1 MQQFTHLHNH
11 TDYSML
17 DGISK
22 IPELVAKAK
31 ELGMDSLAITDHGT
45 MYGAVEFYSECKDQ
59 DIKPII
65 GCEVYV
71 AQNSRHTKDRAEG
84 KPHHLVLLAKNRAGY
99 QNLMK
104 MVTLSNTEGFYHT
117 PRVDKELLQRH
128 HEGLIC
134 LSGCASAE
142 LPGLLAQGK
151 KQEAER
157 TAAWYREVFGEDYYL
172 ELQRHEHVPGL
183 ALINE
188 GLIGLRSAH
197 GYQTVITN
205 DAHYITKDQAPLQD
219 IYICIQTNATT
230 QDEKRLRMEDP
241 SYYLKSPQEML
252 DLFQD
257 LPPQVLAEAA
267 GNTVKIAAGC
277 DLSLDFGVTHL
288 PKFQTPGGMDADEY
302 LLQLCTKGFREKYP
316 NPSRE
321 ASERLEYEMEVIRQT
336 RFANYFLVV
345 WDIIRFVR
353 ERNILFG
360 VRGSAA
366 ASVVLHCLGITDVEP
381 LEYKLVFERFL
392 NFERKEMPDID
403 MDFQD
408 DRREEI
414 LNYVI
419 EKYGSDRV
427 AQIITF
433 QTMGAKASLKDVG
446 RALGLKYGDVDR
458 ITKMVPPKART
469 LEDAKRLN
477 PQLQEAYDT
486 EEVTRDLFDKAKALE
501 GTVNH
506 VGTHAAGVLIA
517 ENPLTETVPLQR
529 PVKGEENTP
538 VLMTQYSMDPV
549 AKLGLLKM
557 DFLGLTNLTIL
568 NRAIALIREETGQDT
583 TLKDIPLTDQQTFRL
598 LSSGNTKD
606 VFQLEST
613 GMQRYVK
620 ELKPSNLND
629 IAAMIALY
637 RPGPMENIERF
648 IDGKH
653 GRITISYPHESFK
666 ELLDETYGVIV
677 YQDQVLF
684 ILQQFAGYSL
694 GAADIVRK
702 AMGKKIPSLMAKERE
717 NFLKGTASQGYDNDV
732 ATEIFDL
739 IEPFAGYAFN
749 KAHSVSYALIS
760 YWTAYFKTHHP
771 VEYMAAALN
780 SRLGDQNR
788 RTASMNESWR
798 LGIPILPPDINRSH
812 AGFTIDADL
821 QGRPALR
828 TGLAAIKLV
837 GNAAVEPLVADR
849 NENGD
854 YRSMEEFSRSNGA
867 SGLNKRTLEVM
878 TRAGTFD
885 NLAPRG
891 AILASIEAIAAEIQ
905 RASKTRAMGQ
915 ASLFGDTPETATP
928 GSPRFDLS
936 QPDATKTEKA
946 AWEKEFLGMALSYN
960 PVLSLSQY
968 DDGNVRVTVTDIVEE
983 MEGQQTQIMGIV
995 NHVGERS
1002 RRDGEPFYIVALEML
1017 GGSIDVTVWPEVLK
1031 RTKSVWKQGNA
1042 LRISGK
1048 VRTHNDSIGV
1058 TCEEAAL
1065 VQLAADDE
1073 EEEEPIL
1080 QDATTRKTA
1089 ATDPDADGLNTTPE
1103 PAARLQ
1109 PKNRGAS
1116 GKSVNLKIQETAD
1129 PQADIAKLRETVSTL
1144 LEFPGTDAV
1153 TLTVITGQNQVFM
1166 EFPVVSTE
1174 YSEKLRTQLEE
1185 ILGPGAVTPS
1195 ESEPQQPGPEH
1206 HLATAAD

>member
-1 MQQFTHLHNH
+1 MGPFTHLHNH

-31 ELGMDSLAITDHGT
+31 ELDMHSLAITDHGT
-45 MYGAVEFYSECKDQ
+45 MYGAVEFYSECKEQ
-59 DIKPII
+59 GIKPII

-71 AQNSRHTKDRAEG
+71 APSSRHTKVQSEG
-84 KPHHLVLLAKNRAGY
+84 KPHHLVLLAKNPQGY

-104 MVTLSNTEGFYHT
+104 MVTLSNTQGYYHN
-117 PRVDKELLQRH
+117 PRIDRELLEAH

-142 LPGLLAQGK
+142 VPGLLAQAK
-151 KQEAER
+151 VQEAT
-157 TAAWYREVFGEDYYL
+157 TAAQWHRELFGNDYYL
-172 ELQRHEHVPGL
+172 ELQQHGHVPNL
-183 ALINE
+183 DVIND
-188 GLIGLRSAH
+188 GLIKLRDSLH
-197 GYQTVITN
+197 LPTVLTN
-205 DAHYITKDQAPLQD
+205 DAHYITEDQAPLQD
-219 IYICIQTNATT
+219 IYICIQTNTTT
-230 QDEKRLRMEDP
+230 QDEKRLRMQDP
-241 SYYLKSPQEML
+241 SYYLKSPAEMQG
-252 DLFQD
+252 LFPH
-257 LPPQVLAEAA
+257 LSPAILEEAYS
-267 GNTVKIAAGC
+267 NTQAISEAC

-288 PKFQTPGGMDADEY
+288 PKFQTPGDVDADEY
-302 LLQLCTKGFREKYP
+302 LLQLCSKGFREKYP
-316 NPSRE
+316 NPTQE
-321 ASERLEYEMEVIRQT
+321 AIDRMDYEMEVIRQT

-392 NFERKEMPDID
+392 NLERKEMPDID

-408 DRREEI
+408 DRRDEV
-414 LNYVI
+414 LHYVI
-419 EKYGSDRV
+419 EKYGNERV

-433 QTMGAKASLKDVG
+433 LTMGAKASLKDVG

-486 EEVTRDLFDKAKALE
+486 EEITRDLFDKAKALE

-529 PVKGEENTP
+529 PVKGEENSP

-568 NRAIALIREETGQDT
+568 DRAISLISKNAGQDIK
-583 TLKDIPLTDQQTFRL
+583 LQDIPLTDPQTFRL

-613 GMQRYVK
+613 GMQRYIK
-620 ELKPSNLND
+620 ELKPTNLND

-648 IDGKH
+648 IEGKH
-653 GRITISYPHESFK
+653 SRIEIEYPHESFK

-702 AMGKKIPSLMAKERE
+702 AMGKKIPALMVKERQ
-717 NFLKGTASQGYDNDV
+717 NFLDGAATQGYGADL
-732 ATEIFDL
+732 AGQIFDL

-760 YWTAYFKTHHP
+760 YWTAYFKTHYP

-780 SRLGDQNR
+780 SRLGDQAKS
-788 RTASMNESWR
+788 TASMNECWR
-798 LGIPILPPDINRSH
+798 LGIPILPPHLNHSEE
-812 AGFTIDADL
+812 GFTIDSDD
-821 QGRPALR
+821 GRPALR
-828 TGLAAIKLV
+828 AGLAAIKLV
-837 GNAAVEPLVADR
+837 GNTAVTPLIEDR
-849 NENGD
+849 NENGP
-854 YRSMEEFSRSNGA
+854 YRSIEEFCRSAGA
-867 SGLNKRTLEVM
+867 SGLNKRTLEMM
-878 TRAGTFD
+878 TKAGTFD
-885 NLAPRG
+885 HLATRG
-891 AILASIEAIAAEIQ
+891 AILASLDTITAEIQ
-905 RASKTRAMGQ
+905 QATKNRNKGQ
-915 ASLFGDTPETATP
+915 SSLFGNEDTATAST
-928 GSPRFDLS
+928 SPRIDLS
-936 QPDATKTEKA
+936 KPDATKTEKA
-946 AWEKEFLGMALSYN
+946 AWEKELLGMALSHN
-960 PVLSLSQY
+960 PVLNLSRF
-968 DDGNVRVTVTDIVEE
+968 DDGDTIVTVTDIIEE
-983 MEGQQTQIMGIV
+983 LEGQQAKIMGIV
-995 NHVGERS
+995 THVGERA
-1002 RRDGEPFYIVALEML
+1002 RRDGEPFYIIALEML
-1017 GGSIDVTVWPEVLK
+1017 GGSIDVTVWPEALK
-1031 RTKSVWKQGNA
+1031 RTKSLWQTGRAV
-1042 LRISGK
+1042 RINGR
-1048 VRTHNDSIGV
+1048 VRLHNDQLGFS
-1058 TCEEAAL
+1058 CDEAT
-1065 VQLAADDE
+1065 VQDLGTE
-1073 EEEEPIL
+1073 
-1080 QDATTRKTA
+1080 
-1089 ATDPDADGLNTTPE
+1089 DPDPETEESDPNHNQTAPHNQTQTPPKPTKPERQLSGNTVGITIVETP
-1103 PAARLQ
+1103 
-1109 PKNRGAS
+1109 
-1116 GKSVNLKIQETAD
+1116 D
-1129 PQADIAKLRETVSTL
+1129 PQADTKKLRDTVTAL
-1144 LEFPGTDAV
+1144 LQSPGQDAV
-1153 TLTVITGQNQVFM
+1153 NLTIITGGTKVLM
-1166 EFPVVSTE
+1166 EFPVISTG
-1174 YSEKLRTQLEE
+1174 YSPDLKERIET
-1185 ILGPGAVTPS
+1185 ILGPDTVTGPATPDQ
-1195 ESEPQQPGPEH
+1195 EPAM
-1206 HLATAAD
+1206 ATAD